1 MATLVTNLKEEV
13 EEDSSAG
20 IKGEGS
26 DGRHGGDP
34 SQEEGAGLREGGQE
48 KAGGYFA
55 HGTADQLFD
64 WHLLQVTLVD
74 GGKLLCLSLCCVRV
88 CMCVCVCVYACVCVC
103 VCMCVCMHVCVCVCM
118 HVCVYACVCVCV
130 CVCMCVYA
138 CVCVCVC
145 MHVHVGEEHIIHMIS
160 NTRGGGG
167 GGGGVKVGTKWR
179 KYQKTCF
186 DVHVVFLCENI
197 RTCLFPC
204 NFLCFQA
211 STFTPHYI
219 ITDKGLYSN
228 PPYLTHTTL
237 PHSLSLSNV

>member
-13 EEDSSAG
+13 EEDGSAG

-88 CMCVCVCVYACVCVC
+88 CMCVCVCVC

-118 HVCVYACVCVCV
+118 HVCVCVCVYACVCMHVCVCV
-130 CVCMCVYA
+130 CVYA
-138 CVCVCVC
+138 CTCRRRA
-145 MHVHVGEEHIIHMIS
+145 HYSYDIQY
-160 NTRGGGG
+160 T

-179 KYQKTCF
+179 KYQKT
-186 DVHVVFLCENI
+186 
-197 RTCLFPC
+197 
-204 NFLCFQA
+204 
-211 STFTPHYI
+211 
-219 ITDKGLYSN
+219 
-228 PPYLTHTTL
+228 
-237 PHSLSLSNV
+237 